1 MQSLNIAII
10 QSDLSWESP
19 KVNYK
24 NFTQKFHQINTKVDL
39 IILPETFSTGFTS
52 NVEQAS
58 KSESQSI
65 EWMREQSQR
74 HQTAITGSVICR
86 TNNNQ
91 LVNRLLF
98 ITPEGNLYYYDKSN
112 LFTLSSNA
120 SSKSEASLLTAGT
133 ERTIIS
139 YKGWKILPTVCFDLR
154 FPLWNYNDLN
164 YDILLNI
171 ANWPSLRSQDWKVL
185 LQARAIENQAYTI
198 GCNRVGK
205 ASAINL
211 KYSGDS
217 VCIDY
222 QGKILGS
229 LTPYAEGII
238 INSIQ
243 KKPMIDY
250 RNKFPILG

>member
-10 QSDLSWESP
+10 QSDLFWESP
-19 KVNYK
+19 KNNYK
-24 NFTQKFHQINTKVDL
+24 SFTQKIDQINTKVDL

-52 NVEQAS
+52 NVEYAS
-58 KSESQSI
+58 KSALQSI
-65 EWMREQSQR
+65 AWMKEQSKKKR
-74 HQTAITGSVICR
+74 AAITGSVICKNDR
-86 TNNNQ
+86 NL
-91 LVNRLLF
+91 LVNRLFF
-98 ITPEGNLYYYDKSN
+98 ITPEEELYYYDKAN
-112 LFTLSSNA
+112 LFPLSSNS
-120 SSKSEASLLTAGT
+120 SSKPEASLLTAGT
-133 ERTIIS
+133 ERKIIT

-154 FPLWNYNDLN
+154 FPLWNYNNLK

-211 KYSGDS
+211 DYSGDS
-217 VCIDY
+217 QCIDY

-229 LTPYAEGII
+229 LTPYTEGVI

-243 KKPMIDY
+243 KKPMIDH
-250 RNKFPILG
+250 RNKFPILD